1 MVVLYL
7 DRMLRLGP
15 RLVLLLNL
23 TPLIALQNELLRM
36 VSLHLKLS
44 LELQEVRTLLNL
56 RQIYLRLYYPE
67 PSRSAWHILCFF
79 FKPFFTPTKSAC
91 LNPYQLSVDLSALRL
106 RRRSVDKILCVP
118 RRAAMRHLLSHA
130 FCFSSFFN

>member
-67 PSRSAWHILCFF
+67 PSRSAWHIL
-79 FKPFFTPTKSAC
+79 
-91 LNPYQLSVDLSALRL
+91 
-106 RRRSVDKILCVP
+106 
-118 RRAAMRHLLSHA
+118 
-130 FCFSSFFN
+130 